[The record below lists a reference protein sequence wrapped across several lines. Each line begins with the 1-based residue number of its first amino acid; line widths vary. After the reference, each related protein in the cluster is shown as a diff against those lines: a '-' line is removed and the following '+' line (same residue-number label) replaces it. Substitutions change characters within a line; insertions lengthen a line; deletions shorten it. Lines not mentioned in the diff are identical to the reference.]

1 MISKIQTLIESALQP
16 DHLEVT
22 GDGSHFQV
30 VVVSE
35 QFAGLR
41 AVQRQ
46 QKIYALVSDQIA
58 DGSIHALTIK
68 TYTTEDWKQASKFS
82 F

>member
-1 MISKIQTLIESALQP
+1 MINQIKSLVETALTP

-22 GDGSHFQV
+22 GDGSHFQITV
-30 VVVSE
+30 VAEVFE
-35 QFAGLR
+35 GLR

-46 QKIYALVSDQIA
+46 QKIYALVSEQIA
-58 DGSIHALTIK
+58 DGSIHALSIK
-68 TYTTEDWKQASKFS
+68 TYTGDEWKQASKF